1 MSYPTFEEII
11 NRCLSKIDGKF
22 DKSEGSFI
30 YSAIA
35 PACFE
40 MAQMYVELE
49 TAENKYF
56 ADTAYGEYLER
67 RARER
72 GITRK
77 DATKA
82 LRLGEFDVSI
92 PSGSRF
98 SIEDITYV
106 SKTLASDRV
115 ILECE
120 QAGSIGNKYT
130 GDLVPLTNINGLT
143 SAKLT
148 DIIEYG
154 YDEESDSDLRS
165 RYYERFDGEGFGGN
179 VRDYII
185 KTKEIEGVG
194 AVKVTPIWNGKGT
207 VKITILNSDFNKPTA
222 EQVERVQTIID
233 PINAQGQGAGVAP
246 INHIVTVVAASETV
260 INVQFNITLQDGNE
274 WEDVLPSIQNVIKSY
289 FIELNK
295 TWESTESLVVRVT
308 WIESRILDL
317 EGILDIQDT
326 TLNGNTGNLL
336 LSKDSIPILG
346 EVTKL

>member
-1 MSYPTFEEII
+1 MSYPTYEEII
-11 NRCLSKIDGKF
+11 SRCLSKIDGKF

-40 MAQMYVELE
+40 MAQIYVELE
-49 TAENKYF
+49 NAENKYF

-82 LRLGEFDVSI
+82 LRLGEFNISI
-92 PSGSRF
+92 PDGARF

-106 SKTLASDRV
+106 NKTLASDRV

-120 QAGSIGNKYT
+120 QAGSIGNIYT
-130 GDLVPLTNINGLT
+130 GDLIPLTNINGLT
-143 SAKLT
+143 IARLT

-154 YDEESDSDLRS
+154 YDEENDSDLRS

-207 VKITILNSDFNKPTA
+207 VKITILNSDFNKPTT
-222 EQVERVQTIID
+222 EQVERIQTIID

-246 INHIVTVVAASETV
+246 INHIVTVVAAAETV
-260 INVQFNITLQDGNE
+260 INVQCNITLQDGNE
-274 WEDVLPSIQNVIKSY
+274 WDDVLPSIKNVIKSY
-289 FIELNK
+289 FVELNK

-336 LSKDSIPILG
+336 LGKDNIPILG